1 MEAVTWIFCEAE
13 VQFPLSYRAELTC
26 LWVCLMQEVVAG
38 VVRAYMGQVDRLT
51 HQPAQ
56 PAALSGSLASDT
68 PASNSI
74 FDALAQ
80 ACSSVQ
86 VAAEPELMLESGAV
100 QSLFTTTLQTHV
112 LQCNFNCCL
121 ALEQQ
126 SCCGCQPL
134 HLLRLYCTTSPLA
147 VRLTTLFAAVRLITP
162 HAPHAWMPTNTAAP
176 FT

>member
-1 MEAVTWIFCEAE
+1 MEAE
-13 VQFPLSYRAELTC
+13 VQVPLSYRADLTR

-80 ACSSVQ
+80 ACSSGQ
-86 VAAEPELMLESGAV
+86 VVAETELMLESGAV
-100 QSLFTTTLQTHV
+100 QSMSTT
-112 LQCNFNCCL
+112 
-121 ALEQQ
+121 
-126 SCCGCQPL
+126 
-134 HLLRLYCTTSPLA
+134 A
-147 VRLTTLFAAVRLITP
+147 VADSSAAV
-162 HAPHAWMPTNTAAP
+162 
-176 FT
+176 